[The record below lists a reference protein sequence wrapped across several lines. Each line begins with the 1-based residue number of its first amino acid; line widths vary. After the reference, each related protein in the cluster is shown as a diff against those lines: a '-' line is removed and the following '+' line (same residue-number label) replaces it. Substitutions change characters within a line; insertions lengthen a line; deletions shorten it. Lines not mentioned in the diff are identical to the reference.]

1 VRNPLAG
8 TAYLDNIV
16 SFGSSAAAANVNLP
30 VPNSLQQFVNYQRV
44 NFPSGRKPVVVAV
57 SLDS

>member
-1 VRNPLAG
+1 
-8 TAYLDNIV
+8 
-16 SFGSSAAAANVNLP
+16 VNLP